1 MLLGT
6 VQITGEELREAE
18 VKGICESLNDNS
30 IRILSLRGCRI
41 HDDDFK
47 KLMEDLKECESL
59 AQLNLNLGVCN
70 GKHRIK
76 WLSEALS
83 TNKGL
88 NSLFLHGT
96 SLGDE
101 GLECLMPALQTHP
114 KLQSLD
120 VGDCQLGD
128 DGIRQICTLLPSS
141 EEKKGLME
149 LTLSA
154 NQNVSPQGWTQ
165 LAIAIAANSQLQS
178 LYLDYNNIGDYGA
191 GVLSVAMA
199 ANSTLE
205 RVDLE
210 GCGVGEKGGE
220 LFFAVI
226 ANYPTKMQELVLF
239 ENNISAEL
247 IGQINDCLNQ
257 KSQDS
262 VEEQESFE
270 KSQKEDHSNEVTC

>member
-1 MLLGT
+1 M
-6 VQITGEELREAE
+6 
-18 VKGICESLNDNS
+18 
-30 IRILSLRGCRI
+30 
-41 HDDDFK
+41 
-47 KLMEDLKECESL
+47 
-59 AQLNLNLGVCN
+59 
-70 GKHRIK
+70 
-76 WLSEALS
+76 
-83 TNKGL
+83 
-88 NSLFLHGT
+88 
-96 SLGDE
+96 
-101 GLECLMPALQTHP
+101 ECLMSALQAHP

-120 VGDCQLGD
+120 FGDCQLGD

-141 EEKKGLME
+141 EGRKGLIE

-154 NQNVSPQGWTQ
+154 NQDVSPQGWTQ

-191 GVLSVAMA
+191 GVLSVALA

-210 GCGVGEKGGE
+210 GCGVGGKGGE
-220 LFFAVI
+220 FFFAVI

-262 VEEQESFE
+262 PEEQESFE
-270 KSQKEDHSNEVTC
+270 KSQEEDHNNEVAC

>member
-1 MLLGT
+1 MHFLILFNT
-6 VQITGEELREAE
+6 
-18 VKGICESLNDNS
+18 S
-30 IRILSLRGCRI
+30 I
-41 HDDDFK
+41 
-47 KLMEDLKECESL
+47 
-59 AQLNLNLGVCN
+59 
-70 GKHRIK
+70 
-76 WLSEALS
+76 
-83 TNKGL
+83 
-88 NSLFLHGT
+88 LFSISLHGT

-101 GLECLMPALQTHP
+101 GLECLMPALQNHP
-114 KLQSLD
+114 RLQSLD
-120 VGDCQLGD
+120 FGDCQLGD
-128 DGIRQICTLLPSS
+128 DGIRHICTLLPSS
-141 EEKKGLME
+141 EGRNGLLE

-154 NQNVSPQGWTQ
+154 NQDVSPQGWTQ

-191 GVLSVAMA
+191 GVLSVALA

-210 GCGVGEKGGE
+210 GCRLGEKGGE
-220 LFFAVI
+220 VFFAVI

-239 ENNISAEL
+239 ENNISTEL

-270 KSQKEDHSNEVTC
+270 KSQQEELHVAC

>member
-6 VQITGEELREAE
+6 LQITGEELREAE

-47 KLMEDLKECESL
+47 KLMEGLKECESL

-76 WLSEALS
+76 WLSEALG

-141 EEKKGLME
+141 EEKKGLIE

-191 GVLSVAMA
+191 GVFSVALA

-220 LFFAVI
+220 VFFAVI

-270 KSQKEDHSNEVTC
+270 KSQ

>member
-1 MLLGT
+1 M
-6 VQITGEELREAE
+6 
-18 VKGICESLNDNS
+18 
-30 IRILSLRGCRI
+30 
-41 HDDDFK
+41 
-47 KLMEDLKECESL
+47 
-59 AQLNLNLGVCN
+59 
-70 GKHRIK
+70 
-76 WLSEALS
+76 
-83 TNKGL
+83 
-88 NSLFLHGT
+88 
-96 SLGDE
+96 
-101 GLECLMPALQTHP
+101 ECLMPALQAHP
-114 KLQSLD
+114 RLQSLD
-120 VGDCQLGD
+120 FGDCQLGD

-141 EEKKGLME
+141 EGRKGLIE

-154 NQNVSPQGWTQ
+154 NQDVSPQGWTQ

-220 LFFAVI
+220 VFFAVI

-257 KSQDS
+257 KSRDS
-262 VEEQESFE
+262 AEEQESFE
-270 KSQKEDHSNEVTC
+270 KSQEEDNSNEVAY

>member
-1 MLLGT
+1 MLFLFENFQLHNA
-6 VQITGEELREAE
+6 V
-18 VKGICESLNDNS
+18 ICFS
-30 IRILSLRGCRI
+30 
-41 HDDDFK
+41 
-47 KLMEDLKECESL
+47 
-59 AQLNLNLGVCN
+59 
-70 GKHRIK
+70 
-76 WLSEALS
+76 
-83 TNKGL
+83 
-88 NSLFLHGT
+88 LHGT

-199 ANSTLE
+199 ENSTLE